1 MRKNRSPENKCTIC
15 GFRPEL
21 CICSEIEKVTPKI
34 RIILIQHSLDARK
47 PSNTG
52 NLLRGITDCELIRYG
67 KLEDQPINMEEIEKL
82 NAFVLYPF
90 QDSILLTKDIWKEG
104 ETPTIIIPDGTWKQA
119 SRLASR
125 LRGHC
130 RGFLRFPE
138 NYVTNYKLRDS
149 REEFKLCTCESARNV
164 CGILGDTKSEQ
175 AIDKIF
181 KLFVNRNLKNR
192 GKIISKIDLF
202 E

>member
-1 MRKNRSPENKCTIC
+1 MRKNRSPENKCSVC
-15 GFRPEL
+15 GFIPRL
-21 CICSEIEKVTPKI
+21 CICSEIEKVNPKI

-52 NLLRGITDCELIRYG
+52 NLLKGITDCELIRYG
-67 KLEDQPINMEEIEKL
+67 KLEDKPVDMEEIEKL

-90 QDSILLTKDIWKEG
+90 QDSILLTKEIWKED

-130 RGFLRFPE
+130 RGFLRFPS
-138 NYVTNYKLRDS
+138 NFVTNYKLRDS
-149 REEFKLCTCESARNV
+149 REDFKLCTCESAMNV
-164 CGILGDTKSEQ
+164 YGILGDTKSERSVKN
-175 AIDKIF
+175 AF
-181 KLFVNRNLKNR
+181 ELFVNKNLKNR
-192 GKIISKIDLF
+192 GRIQFFQKNGI
-202 E
+202 